1 MNTAGLHQHLPN
13 RRTINGYLY
22 ICVRTATCGL
32 SKKAEFT
39 NKEMLS
45 IIHFILINKKVKEQR
60 LNVLVFSSP
69 NIILSPLSVVTSL
82 VYIL

>member
-1 MNTAGLHQHLPN
+1 MEDPRLLDTCITVLAQLL
-13 RRTINGYLY
+13 
-22 ICVRTATCGL
+22 ATCVL
-32 SKKAEFT
+32 KAKFT

-45 IIHFILINKKVKEQR
+45 IIHFVLINKKVKEQR

-69 NIILSPLSVVTSL
+69 NIVLSPLSAVTSL